1 MDAPPRRAQRPPLWP
16 LPRGPRDRHVSH
28 LLPLGRRAEIRL
40 FTFRRRRADPP
51 GRDPAGHHGRV
62 RRGDRRGSGH
72 GAGIPAP
79 VAGASALARV
89 SRAALGKGRSV
100 ARRPHAAV
108 LSRSR
113 QVARDLGRHLGHA
126 RHRGTGGVVRR
137 TLTAGPGI
145 PLVHPRPFAP
155 GLQPRLRRQRARR
168 ASARAV
174 SIGLGPVPGAATG
187 SARHA
192 RAGQRARLG
201 ERAQLDLPHAH
212 GGGRARRRSSDQRA
226 AASPGQRIAAAWVGL
241 RVRRGPLTQFAVNAR
256 FPFPPCWDSSQVLQM
271 NPDIRTDLPGPRTA
285 RTRRIRSYWAVLILG
300 GAAVWSLPAFA
311 APVWSD
317 PLTGSQIDTT
327 HWIGSNSTAD
337 VALVPSSEG
346 VLMSIAGS
354 AHGSSFVTNL
364 ASLCWLGGDF
374 DFQVDYKLGSWPAQ
388 SGVRS
393 ALIASSQAGFG
404 AAVQRDSLAAT
415 DVPVQTPGSE
425 VYLVDFEPHSGTF
438 PDVPTADVQGTL

>member
-1 MDAPPRRAQRPPLWP
+1 
-16 LPRGPRDRHVSH
+16 
-28 LLPLGRRAEIRL
+28 
-40 FTFRRRRADPP
+40 
-51 GRDPAGHHGRV
+51 
-62 RRGDRRGSGH
+62 
-72 GAGIPAP
+72 
-79 VAGASALARV
+79 
-89 SRAALGKGRSV
+89 
-100 ARRPHAAV
+100 
-108 LSRSR
+108 
-113 QVARDLGRHLGHA
+113 
-126 RHRGTGGVVRR
+126 
-137 TLTAGPGI
+137 
-145 PLVHPRPFAP
+145 
-155 GLQPRLRRQRARR
+155 
-168 ASARAV
+168 
-174 SIGLGPVPGAATG
+174 
-187 SARHA
+187 
-192 RAGQRARLG
+192 
-201 ERAQLDLPHAH
+201 
-212 GGGRARRRSSDQRA
+212 
-226 AASPGQRIAAAWVGL
+226 
-241 RVRRGPLTQFAVNAR
+241 
-256 FPFPPCWDSSQVLQM
+256 M

-438 PDVPTADVQGTL
+438 PDVPTADVQGTLRLARSGSGVTAYFASPGGSWTMISSIAAVTDPVVPVLQVWSGDAQFNKQSGGASVYFRNFVVNSGQLSCPDAGAGGAGGGSGSAGNGGNAGDAASSRIGGGNSAGCGCSLLGRPRTGLSLLSLGFVGLCIAAVRRRKRG